1 MKHVCCA
8 GQAESQHGAGA
19 WGLKMNVRN
28 QWGEH
33 SSWVS
38 WAVTAVSSIDGCTHC
53 LMSELL
59 KCRAGNF
66 VVWWQ
71 VSCCCLS
78 HCQGIPNRAKPAR
91 TSVQDW
97 TVHLSCWT
105 NYNKGLFLFYMR
117 VSHYPWRWTVPICSS
132 QRDLALHSSDQPD
145 FVNSKDSSQAN
156 GSLSHIGWY
165 RLWWLALNERWR
177 SVLAELEFLINSNW
191 WIFQL
196 TSQSAL
202 TVISFFHAS

>member
-1 MKHVCCA
+1 MYTLPDV
-8 GQAESQHGAGA
+8 
-19 WGLKMNVRN
+19 
-28 QWGEH
+28 
-33 SSWVS
+33 WVTQMQGRKFCGV
-38 WAVTAVSSIDGCTHC
+38 VTSFILLSIP
-53 LMSELL
+53 
-59 KCRAGNF
+59 
-66 VVWWQ
+66 
-71 VSCCCLS
+71 LS
-78 HCQGIPNRAKPAR
+78 RDPKQSKPAR

-105 NYNKGLFLFYMR
+105 SYNKGLFLFSMR

-145 FVNSKDSSQAN
+145 FVNSKDSSQAK
-156 GSLSHIGWY
+156 GSVSHIGWY